1 MTSVLMSPDGKSVE
15 AEAAH
20 GTVTR
25 HYRMHQQGKPTSTNP
40 IASIYAWT
48 RGLQY
53 RGRFD
58 NTPEVVQFA
67 DTLEKVCVDVVES
80 GRMTKDLATLISADQ
95 PHLTTDAFMN
105 AVDGA
110 LKERMSK

>member
-1 MTSVLMSPDGKSVE
+1 LCRFLFEPVRRLRLSGDIYGARYPDHAI
-15 AEAAH
+15 AEMA
-20 GTVTR
+20 
-25 HYRMHQQGKPTSTNP
+25 N
-40 IASIYAWT
+40 

-95 PHLTTDAFMN
+95 PHLTTDAFMH
-105 AVDGA
+105 AVDDA